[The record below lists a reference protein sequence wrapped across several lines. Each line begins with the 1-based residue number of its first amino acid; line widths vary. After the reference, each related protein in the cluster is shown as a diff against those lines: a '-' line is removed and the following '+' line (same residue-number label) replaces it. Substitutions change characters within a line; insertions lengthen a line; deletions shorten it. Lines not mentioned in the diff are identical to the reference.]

1 MDPPMDF
8 QVVVLAGGTSDKLS
22 PLVSKELPKALL
34 PVANKPL
41 LSYPLELLEASNLKN
56 IIVVVEGDEAA
67 TQVESW
73 LSVAYMDR
81 LNVEVVKTPG
91 DVGTVGAIR
100 AVAPFLISTD
110 ILIVSGDLVSDISP
124 GAIAATHRRHGA
136 AVTALFCPAPVS
148 GGADSSTSGGKDKA
162 KKPSR
167 CNIVGLDPTRQ
178 FLLHIVSGPKV
189 EKDIHIQKRIVRAV
203 GQMEIRSDFMD
214 AHVYAFKRTVLLD
227 VLEKEDKFYSI
238 KQDVLPYLVRTQ
250 LRSDISA
257 KKENLA
263 DESSNGATKEL
274 PSEDININSA
284 VPSNQNLRWLSQHR
298 EIAPSS
304 YQEAYISDCDLNK
317 SRPAKKTHK
326 CCIYL
331 SGKTQYC
338 ARLNSVQAFGDINRD
353 MLGEASR
360 ITGYTF
366 SAQNNVVHPTVVQ
379 GAKTTAGGQCIIA
392 EGTILGDKCSVKR
405 SVIGRHC
412 RIGSNVKIVNSI
424 VMNHVTIEDN
434 CTIQG
439 SVISSNVQ
447 IQERASLKDCQV
459 GAGYVITAGSEYK
472 SEPLTKR

>member
-1 MDPPMDF
+1 MEPPMDF
-8 QVVVLAGGTSDKLS
+8 QVVVLAGGMSDKLS

-41 LSYPLELLEASNLKN
+41 LSYVLELLEASNLKN
-56 IIVVVEGDEAA
+56 IVVVVEGDEAA
-67 TQVESW
+67 TNVESW

-81 LNVEVVKTPG
+81 LNIEVAKTPS
-91 DVGTVGAIR
+91 DVGTVDAIR
-100 AVAPFLISTD
+100 VVAPFLTSTD

-136 AVTALFCPAPVS
+136 AVTALLCPAPVS
-148 GGADSSTSGGKDKA
+148 GSSDSSSSGGKDKA

-178 FLLHIVSGPKV
+178 FLLHVVSGAKV
-189 EKDIHIQKRIVRAV
+189 EKDIHIQKGILRSV
-203 GQMEIRSDFMD
+203 GQIEIRSDFMD
-214 AHVYAFKRTVLLD
+214 AHVYAFKRTVLMD
-227 VLEKEDKFYSI
+227 VLDREDKFYSI
-238 KQDVLPYLVRTQ
+238 KEDVLPYLVRTQ
-250 LRSDISA
+250 LRSEISA
-257 KKENLA
+257 KKDNSA
-263 DESSNGATKEL
+263 DDSNNGATKEF

-304 YQEAYISDCDLNK
+304 YQEVYFSDCDLNK
-317 SRPAKKTHK
+317 SRFKKTHK
-326 CCIYL
+326 CCVYF

-338 ARLNSVQAFGDINRD
+338 SRLNSVQAFGDINRD
-353 MLGEASR
+353 MLGEASD

-379 GAKTTAGGQCIIA
+379 GAKTTTGGQCIIA
-392 EGTILGDKCSVKR
+392 EGTVLGDKCSVKR

-459 GAGYVITAGSEYK
+459 GAGYVITAGREYK